1 MKSIKKIALLFWWL
15 LLTIHPTINAVW
27 LSTLRWVIGGDI
39 DINTTRV
46 EGTRS
51 IFNIILLVNKYL
63 WFAIWFFCFLFM
75 VRNWFQLITAQ
86 GDSDQT
92 KKATKSLIW
101 AAIWIAVCLLA
112 YIIVNIAVKLFS

>member
-1 MKSIKKIALLFWWL
+1 M
-15 LLTIHPTINAVW
+15 
-27 LSTLRWVIGGDI
+27 IGGDI
-39 DINTTRV
+39 HTDITDV
-46 EGTRS
+46 QGTRS
-51 IFNIILLVNKYL
+51 IFNIILLVNEYL

-92 KKATKSLIW
+92 KKSTKSLIW